1 MVIALNPN
9 PEDPYFQ
16 KNDSSGC
23 FGINGVSMKIA
34 IFGCG
39 AMGSAFARFLGKSH
53 PLLVF
58 DRNRDKAEGLAKET
72 GGRSCE
78 KITDAV
84 KEAQVVLLAI
94 KPKDLVAAAEA
105 IASAMTKDKVLISVL
120 GGVSLGDLRKQFP
133 SAQLVRTMPNLALT
147 CGQGVIGV
155 VDDTEMSRDTRVLI
169 ESLFEGMG
177 LTVWLTEKKLDA
189 LASLAGSGIGFV
201 FLLIEAMTEGGVYM
215 GLSAQESR
223 ELVLK
228 TFEGAVGLVRQTGK
242 HPAELKA
249 QVSSPGGTTIE
260 GLRVMEQRG
269 LRGILMD
276 TLIACYQKG
285 ISHGK

>member
-1 MVIALNPN
+1 
-9 PEDPYFQ
+9 
-16 KNDSSGC
+16 
-23 FGINGVSMKIA
+23 MKIA

-39 AMGSAFARFLGKSH
+39 AMGSAFARFFGKSH
-53 PLLVF
+53 SLIVF
-58 DRNRDKAEGLAKET
+58 DRNRDKAERLAKET
-72 GGRSCE
+72 GGRFCE
-78 KITDAV
+78 KVVDVV
-84 KEAQVVLLAI
+84 KEAEVILLAV
-94 KPKDLVAAAEA
+94 KPKDLGSAAQAMA
-105 IASAMTKDKVLISVL
+105 GAMTKEKVIISVL
-120 GGVSLGDLRKQFP
+120 GGVSLEDLRKQFP
-133 SAQLVRTMPNLALT
+133 SAKLVRTMPNLALT
-147 CGQGVIGV
+147 CGKGVIGL
-155 VDDTEMSRDTRVLI
+155 VDDSEMSRETRALI
-169 ESLFEGMG
+169 EG
-177 LTVWLTEKKLDA
+177 LLDGVGLSVWLTEKKLDA

-201 FLLIEAMTEGGVYM
+201 FLLIEAMAEGGVYM

-223 ELVLK
+223 ELVLQ

-285 ISHGK
+285 LTVSKCGK